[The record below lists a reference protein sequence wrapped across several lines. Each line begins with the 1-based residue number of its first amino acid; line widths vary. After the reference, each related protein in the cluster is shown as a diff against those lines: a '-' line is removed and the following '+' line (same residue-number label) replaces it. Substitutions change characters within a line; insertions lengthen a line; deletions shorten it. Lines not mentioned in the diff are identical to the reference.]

1 MSRPYPESAYSRLVR
16 LRDSPAADAA
26 ELREIQD
33 AIRDVLSL
41 IETDLEIDRIR
52 GLGPDE
58 MSADQR
64 RELLDAQ
71 NWKRSDALNALTRK
85 R

>member
-1 MSRPYPESAYSRLVR
+1 MSRPYSESAYSRLVR
-16 LRDSPAADAA
+16 FRDSLAADAV
-26 ELREIQD
+26 EFPEIKD
-33 AIRDVLSL
+33 VIRDVLSL
-41 IETDLEIDRIR
+41 IEADLEIDRIR
-52 GLGPDE
+52 GLGPDD

-85 R
+85 

>member
-1 MSRPYPESAYSRLVR
+1 MSRPYPESAYAQLVR
-16 LRDSPAADAA
+16 LRDSPAADDA
-26 ELREIQD
+26 ELREIQV